1 MTATSTRSATGWW
14 IVARYSLGGGCIGR
28 WVHWAVGAL
37 GGGCIGRWVHWAVGA
52 LAITQPVLNLLDLKF
67 SALGRQMY
75 KTGTSSALWLTGARN
90 SNRGREVLP
99 RLG

>member
-1 MTATSTRSATGWW
+1 MLAMPWSAGLKVHDGHLYT
-14 IVARYSLGGGCIGR
+14 IGHR
-28 WVHWAVGAL
+28 LVDSGPVFS
-37 GGGCIGRWVHWAVGA
+37 GRWVHWAVGA